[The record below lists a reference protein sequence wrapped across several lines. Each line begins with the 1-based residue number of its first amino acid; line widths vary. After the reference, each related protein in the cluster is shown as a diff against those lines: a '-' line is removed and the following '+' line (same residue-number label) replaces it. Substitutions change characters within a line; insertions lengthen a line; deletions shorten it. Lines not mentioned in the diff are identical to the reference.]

1 MKKMTRFI
9 TVALA
14 ALMMSAPVY
23 AAQVEVNGK
32 AIASEAVIVDN
43 RTLVPVRG
51 VFEELGYDVSYDA
64 TTKTATL
71 KKDGGSEVVMTLG
84 NTYFTVDGKQITP
97 EVPQQ
102 IIDSRFMLPL
112 RAVGEAIGANVDW
125 DSTTKTAKITKSKGL
140 KVVDVQSFGDTA
152 GVNQIKVD

>member
-1 MKKMTRFI
+1 MKRFKG
-9 TVALA
+9 LA
-14 ALMMSAPVY
+14 FATLAVVMMSAPVY

-32 AIASEAVIVDN
+32 AISAEAVIVEN

-64 TTKTATL
+64 ATKTATL
-71 KKDGGSEVVMTLG
+71 TKGSTEVVMTSG
-84 NTYFTVDGKQITP
+84 NTYFTVDGKQVTP

-112 RAVGEAIGANVDW
+112 RAVGEAIGAQVDW
-125 DSTTKTAKITKSKGL
+125 DSATKTAKITKSQGL
-140 KVVDVQSFGDTA
+140 KVVEVQSFGNNEGTDS
-152 GVNQIKVD
+152 VKLD